1 MILTTKLKLFG
12 NRHKEGETVHLPFNG
27 GTLRAANFMTPIEM
41 CTMFMTPARARR
53 K

>member
-1 MILTTKLKLFG
+1 MILTTKSKLFG
-12 NRHKEGETVHLPFNG
+12 NRHKEGDTVHLPFNG
-27 GTLRAANFMTPIEM
+27 GTLKAAIFVTLLEM